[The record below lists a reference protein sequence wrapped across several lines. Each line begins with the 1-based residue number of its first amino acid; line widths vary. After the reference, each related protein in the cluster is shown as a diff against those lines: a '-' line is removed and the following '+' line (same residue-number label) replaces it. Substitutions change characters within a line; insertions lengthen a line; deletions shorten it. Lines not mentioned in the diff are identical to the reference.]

1 MINEKI
7 PRTMY
12 VSRIL
17 RNWVKLRDGSGQQ
30 MQQISTPIKP
40 RTDMLTFYPVSLHHM
55 TNLVNCLPFCLQ
67 NLFLTIFIKK
77 IFIRSKYVTYL
88 KYVSDKIVT
97 RVLKKYFFHLITR
110 NSCIVL
116 ILLLQMT
123 TVESNFGWLTTIR
136 AVITSMLIIS

>member
-1 MINEKI
+1 
-7 PRTMY
+7 
-12 VSRIL
+12 
-17 RNWVKLRDGSGQQ
+17 
-30 MQQISTPIKP
+30 
-40 RTDMLTFYPVSLHHM
+40 MLTFYPVSLHHM

-77 IFIRSKYVTYL
+77 IFIRSKNVTYL

-123 TVESNFGWLTTIR
+123 TVESNFG
-136 AVITSMLIIS
+136 

>member
-1 MINEKI
+1 
-7 PRTMY
+7 
-12 VSRIL
+12 
-17 RNWVKLRDGSGQQ
+17 

-88 KYVSDKIVT
+88 KYVSDKIVIRFLKKIFFSFDYYKFVYRFDSIIT
-97 RVLKKYFFHLITR
+97 DDHSRVKLRMIDDDPCSDYVNANYIIVRFILYSLSFNLLIWQYFNVLK
-110 NSCIVL
+110 
-116 ILLLQMT
+116 IL
-123 TVESNFGWLTTIR
+123 
-136 AVITSMLIIS
+136 